1 MLSSL
6 NTRNL
11 VLISVLISLAMGG
24 LIAFQ
29 FYWVNSA
36 YHIRQEQFGTR
47 VNEALHRVA
56 YNLEKSATAA
66 KITRRLNLHRQKQES
81 GIALDSTKA
90 PTLLH
95 VFEEVVTDSNGV
107 ITRKESRR
115 SVNQNDLIPS
125 SMKVDVELNDGKP
138 FTVRESDE
146 GKSNMEW
153 FLNREDMVNDI
164 FDELVSINIYNDYSS
179 HIDTIALDSMLRN
192 ELHESGI
199 ETNFHF
205 GILEPSQKKLV
216 YRKKQELEPELL
228 QTPFR
233 VSLTAKNSFI
243 PPRYLSVYFPN
254 EKRYV
259 LRTMGLMLMGTGLI
273 ITVIFLLFFYILRT
287 IFYQKKL
294 SEIKNDFI
302 SNMTHEFKT
311 PISTISLAVE
321 VLGDTGLEKSADK
334 TKRYLGMIRDENKR
348 LGILVEN
355 ILQTAVLDKGKLK
368 LKPVAVNL
376 HEMLPEV
383 LGSSQLQLEMR
394 QARVRLDML
403 AENPVIM
410 ADKVHLSNIIHNL
423 VDNALKYCEKTP
435 EIEITTANLPDGV
448 TVSVKDNG
456 IGIARENQRKI
467 FEKLYRVPTGNV
479 HNVKGFGLGLS
490 YVKAIAEQHGGSVSV
505 QSQPGVGSVFTLF
518 LPFQI
523 PSPHS

>member
-1 MLSSL
+1 
-6 NTRNL
+6 
-11 VLISVLISLAMGG
+11 
-24 LIAFQ
+24 
-29 FYWVNSA
+29 
-36 YHIRQEQFGTR
+36 
-47 VNEALHRVA
+47 
-56 YNLEKSATAA
+56 
-66 KITRRLNLHRQKQES
+66 
-81 GIALDSTKA
+81 
-90 PTLLH
+90 
-95 VFEEVVTDSNGV
+95 
-107 ITRKESRR
+107 
-115 SVNQNDLIPS
+115 
-125 SMKVDVELNDGKP
+125 
-138 FTVRESDE
+138 
-146 GKSNMEW
+146 
-153 FLNREDMVNDI
+153 
-164 FDELVSINIYNDYSS
+164 
-179 HIDTIALDSMLRN
+179 
-192 ELHESGI
+192 
-199 ETNFHF
+199 
-205 GILEPSQKKLV
+205 
-216 YRKKQELEPELL
+216 
-228 QTPFR
+228 
-233 VSLTAKNSFI
+233 
-243 PPRYLSVYFPN
+243 
-254 EKRYV
+254 
-259 LRTMGLMLMGTGLI
+259 MGLMLMGTGLI